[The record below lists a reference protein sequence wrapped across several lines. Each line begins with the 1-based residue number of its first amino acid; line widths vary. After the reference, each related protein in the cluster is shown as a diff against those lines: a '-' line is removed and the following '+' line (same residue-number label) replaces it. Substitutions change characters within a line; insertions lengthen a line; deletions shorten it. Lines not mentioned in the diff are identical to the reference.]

1 MTRYSSHRRK
11 AVPTTLAGVLAVII
25 GLIVNHYRTPATPP
39 KTTSPTVKQTMPSEP
54 RTSAPQVTPSTAKT
68 SKVGW
73 TSRASLES
81 HFRKHANEFGNI
93 TMDEYLVQAKELRD
107 AAVDGSVLEIVRKD
121 GVITRFDK
129 SSGSF
134 LAFNR
139 AKTIRTFFRPD
150 DGERYFRRQAER
162 VDQVDD

>member
-11 AVPTTLAGVLAVII
+11 AVPTTLAGVLALII

-39 KTTSPTVKQTMPSEP
+39 KTTSPTVRQTLPPEP
-54 RTSAPQVTPSTAKT
+54 RATVPQATSSAAKT

-81 HFRKHANEFGNI
+81 HFRKHASEFGNI
-93 TMDEYLVQAKELRD
+93 TLDEYLDQAKALRD
-107 AAVDGSVLEIVRKD
+107 AAVDASVLEIVRKD

-129 SSGSF
+129 PSGSF
-134 LAFNR
+134 LAFNKD
-139 AKTIRTFFRPD
+139 KTIRTFFRPD

-162 VDQVDD
+162 ADQADD